1 MNNQQVDLSR
11 RRFLTGVMAVGTVTM
26 LSSGPLM
33 RKAWAAGENTECWI
47 QSGSHYGAFEAKV
60 VNGEWLETRPFK
72 HDKYPCDMLQA
83 VREIVYNPSRAR
95 YPMVRLDWLRK
106 REKSDRSQR
115 GDNRFV
121 RVSWDQALDLV
132 YEELERVQKSYG
144 SSGVFTGLA
153 DWQMVGKYHKAGG
166 AMDRGLGLHGSYV
179 TTVGDYSAAAAQV
192 ILPHVIGS
200 LEVYEQQTSL
210 PLVIEQTNTIV
221 LWGCDPIKNL
231 QIEFLVPD
239 HDPFGYWQQIKEKVA
254 AGKMRVI
261 SVDPVR
267 SKTQNFLNCEQIA
280 LRPQTDVALLLGL
293 AHTLY
298 EEKLYD
304 TAFIKDYTV
313 GFETFLPYLLGEKD
327 SQPKNAEWAADIC
340 GLSADQIR
348 EFARLLVKGRTQFMG
363 GWCVQRMHHGEQY
376 PWMLVVLASM
386 VGQIGL
392 PGGGIGFGWHYNGGG
407 TVTSKGPVLSGLGS
421 INNPPKPLH
430 DADFRGA
437 SEHIPVSRIVDC
449 LLSPGKQI
457 AFNGET
463 LTFPDI
469 KMAIFSAANPFH
481 AQQNRNRMIDAWKK
495 LETVVVLDHQWTAS
509 CRFADIV
516 LPVTTRFERNDVEQF
531 GTHSNKGLM
540 AIHQVVAPQFEAR
553 HDFEVFA
560 GLCKRF
566 GREEVYRE
574 GRNEMQWIRAIY
586 EEGVKQ
592 GAASGVTLP
601 DFDSF
606 WNGDGYIAFPAG
618 EPWVRHSDFREEPD
632 ISPLG
637 TPSGLIEIFSKTIAG
652 FSYEDCPGHPVW
664 MTPFEL
670 SKVEGQEQ
678 KYPLHLQSCHPDK
691 RLHSQICS
699 SDAWRKTYAV
709 ADREPLYISPED
721 AKARGLKAGDVARV
735 FNGRG
740 QVLAGVVISQDYA
753 PGVIRIHEGAW
764 YSPKEGGKA
773 GTLCTYGDPN
783 VLSEDIGTS
792 QLAQGPSA
800 HSVLVQVERFQG
812 ELPAV
817 TGFGGPVEV
826 KQEANNAAG

>member
-1 MNNQQVDLSR
+1 MKDKQQINLSR
-11 RRFLTGVMAVGTVTM
+11 RRFVTGMMAMGTVSM
-26 LSSGPLM
+26 LSPGPLIP
-33 RKAWAAGENTECWI
+33 KVWAAGESTERWV
-47 QSGSHYGAFEAKV
+47 QSGSHFGAFEAKV
-60 VNGEWLETRPFK
+60 VNGEWVDTRPFR

-132 YEELERVQKSYG
+132 YAELERVQKTHG

-192 ILPHVIGS
+192 VLPHVIGS

-210 PLVIEQTNTIV
+210 PLVIEHTDTIV

-231 QIEFLVPD
+231 QIEFLIPD
-239 HDPFGYWQQIKEKVA
+239 HVPFGYWQQIKEKAA
-254 AGKMRVI
+254 AGKIRII

-267 SKTQNFLNCEQIA
+267 SKTQNYLNGEQLA
-280 LRPQTDVALLLGL
+280 LHPQTDVALLLGL

-298 EEKLYD
+298 EEKLCD
-304 TAFIKDYTV
+304 TAFLRDYTV
-313 GFETFLPYLLGEKD
+313 GFDAFLPYLLGDKD
-327 SQPKNAEWAADIC
+327 KQPKNAEWAAEIC

-348 EFARLLVKGRTQFMG
+348 GFARLLVKGRTQIMG

-386 VGQIGL
+386 IGQIGL
-392 PGGGIGFGWHYNGGG
+392 PGGGVGFGWHYNGGG

-421 INNPPKPLH
+421 INNPPPPVH
-430 DADFRGA
+430 AADFRGA
-437 SEHIPVSRIVDC
+437 SAHIPVSRMVDC
-449 LLSPGKQI
+449 LLSPGKKL

-481 AQQNRNRMIDAWKK
+481 AQQDRNRMIEAWKK

-516 LPVTTRFERNDVEQF
+516 LPVTTRFERNDIEQF

-540 AIHQVVAPQFEAR
+540 AIRQIVPPQFEAR

-566 GREEVYRE
+566 GREEAYRE

-586 EEGVKQ
+586 EEGAKQ
-592 GAASGVTLP
+592 GAMNGVAMP
-601 DFDSF
+601 DFDTF
-606 WNGDGYIAFPAG
+606 WNGDGYIEFPAG
-618 EPWVRHSDFREEPD
+618 EPWVRHGDFREEPD
-632 ISPLG
+632 LNPLG
-637 TPSGLIEIFSKTIAG
+637 TPSGLIEIYSKTIAG
-652 FSYEDCPGHPVW
+652 FNYEDCPGHPVW
-664 MTPFEL
+664 MEPFEL
-670 SKVEGQEQ
+670 RKTDDKTQ

-699 SDAWRKTYAV
+699 SEAWRKTYAV
-709 ADREPLYISPED
+709 AEREPLYMSQKD
-721 AKARGLKAGDVARV
+721 ADARGLKAGDVARV
-735 FNGRG
+735 FNSRG
-740 QVLAGVVISQDYA
+740 QILAGVVISADYA

-764 YSPKEGGKA
+764 YSPKDGGKA

-783 VLSEDIGTS
+783 VLSADIGTS

-800 HSVLVQVERFQG
+800 HSVLVEVERYRG

-817 TGFGGPVEV
+817 TGFGGPHEV
-826 KQEANNAAG
+826 KAEADNAA